1 MTDERQ
7 GDALWQTLE
16 RLPRGAGVIFRH
28 YSRPLAER
36 RALFAAIARVC
47 RKHGLVLLRAGD
59 TRMRGEQGVHG
70 RSGKRFGG
78 LRTWP
83 AHDLREAIAGRRAGA
98 DAILISP
105 VFATRSH
112 PGQRPLGVVRANRLA
127 QAAAGRAVA
136 LGGVNHA
143 SLKRLRGT
151 GFVGWAA
158 IDGLSAAPV
167 RANQKRSAVPI

>member
-7 GDALWQTLE
+7 GDGLWQALE

-47 RKHGLVLLRAGD
+47 RRRGLVLVRAGGV
-59 TRMRGEQGVHG
+59 RMPGEQGVHG
-70 RSGKRFGG
+70 RAGKRMKG

-83 AHDLREAIAGRRAGA
+83 AHNLREVVAGRRLAA

-105 VFATRSH
+105 IFPTRSH
-112 PGQRPLGVVRANRLA
+112 PGARPLGTARAGRLA
-127 QAAAGRAVA
+127 QAAGGRAIA
-136 LGGVNHA
+136 LGGVNQRSFA
-143 SLKRLRGT
+143 RLRGA
-151 GFVGWAA
+151 GFIGWAA
-158 IDGLSAAPV
+158 IDGLSGATAP
-167 RANQKRSAVPI
+167 KP